1 MKMFESNGWIFFF
14 FPKKEI
20 NFVSEISTPPPT
32 WPLNIEIVAAN
43 IYITYRRKNRNF
55 RLTLFES
62 AIMFNGLWKS
72 GFRIKSQFSRYAR
85 NCNLR
90 RWMNERFEVAK
101 TKLKFL
107 FFFSFERIVFSL
119 CIFPKRIFLHRNK
132 CFKINSILKYCSS
145 FQKKLFKFI
154 ILKNILLG
162 DAMWK

>member
-1 MKMFESNGWIFFF
+1 MFESNGWIFFF
-14 FPKKEI
+14 FLKKEI
-20 NFVSEISTPPPT
+20 NFVSEISTPPT